1 MSREGNVAVVEA
13 YLRGLS
19 SKDISKVPF
28 AADVTFEGPRVPK
41 LRADAKT
48 TSQIG

>member
-1 MSREGNVAVVEA
+1 MQTLLHDLRYGVRMLLKNRGFTLIAV
-13 YLRGLS
+13 L
-19 SKDISKVPF
+19 
-28 AADVTFEGPRVPK
+28 T